1 MNSYFIQAGREGV
14 HWDYFKK
21 KSIVAVDY
29 KEICDFDLT
38 GMTREEIKE
47 GIKENRKQYEKKHGK
62 PSNPIF
68 ELTNIAQIKAG
79 DLIAVT
85 VGRSSVKEFAIA
97 TSDYYFAPDKNANED
112 NAHRVDVEYLG
123 FGTDKIYSDS
133 PKGIF
138 RDASNKIL
146 NYLGKQEES
155 ESCDYWL
162 FKAGT
167 KVTAEWDEMLDAN
180 KIKYEELGIDLSKFF
195 DENGKSKYE
204 IPKKWKKK
212 FSDELKDEIDKK
224 LSIKDFPFRISFRS
238 GRYMKKYTKYYRT
251 ACTTY
256 CFLLAPLRR
265 SSQ

>member
-14 HWDYFKK
+14 HWDYFKE

-29 KEICDFDLT
+29 KEICDFDLA

-47 GIKENRKQYEKKHGK
+47 GIKENRKQYEKKIGK
-62 PSNPIF
+62 PSNPIG

-97 TSDYYFAPDKNANED
+97 ISDYYFAPDRNANED

-146 NYLGKQEES
+146 GYLGKQEES
-155 ESCDYWL
+155 ESRNYWAI
-162 FKAGT
+162 KAESG
-167 KVTAEWDEMLDAN
+167 
-180 KIKYEELGIDLSKFF
+180 
-195 DENGKSKYE
+195 E
-204 IPKKWKKK
+204 IPTWEMMLSSKKILYG
-212 FSDELKDEIDKK
+212 S
-224 LSIKDFPFRISFRS
+224 
-238 GRYMKKYTKYYRT
+238 
-251 ACTTY
+251 
-256 CFLLAPLRR
+256 
-265 SSQ
+265 